1 MEKWISVKE
10 YARRIGKTTS
20 AVYYMIAKNKVEAR
34 HFAYGNKKGHLIK
47 VEDGEGQTE
56 SPSQASQVQA

>member
-20 AVYYMIAKNKVEAR
+20 AVYYMIAKNKVKAR

-47 VEDGEGQTE
+47 VEDGEDKSE
-56 SPSQASQVQA
+56 CEDEER

>member
-1 MEKWISVKE
+1 MSMMI
-10 YARRIGKTTS
+10 A

-47 VEDGEGQTE
+47 VEDGEDKSE
-56 SPSQASQVQA
+56 CEDEER

>member
-20 AVYYMIAKNKVEAR
+20 AIYYMIANNKVEAR

-47 VEDGEGQTE
+47 VEDGEDE
-56 SPSQASQVQA
+56 ER